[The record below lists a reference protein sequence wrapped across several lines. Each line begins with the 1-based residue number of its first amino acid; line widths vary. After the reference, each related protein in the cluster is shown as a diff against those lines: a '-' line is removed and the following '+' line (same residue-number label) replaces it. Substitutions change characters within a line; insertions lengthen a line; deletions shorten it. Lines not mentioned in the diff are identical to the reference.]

1 MTGSGG
7 KLVHSV
13 GEAAVLEDACGPT
26 TLLRFAGKCSPSLSA
41 WLPSGLAE
49 TRGPVALH
57 LRELSGIDEGF
68 VREVVRFARE
78 VIRRKRQ
85 VVLLDPPGRIFEFL
99 EREGAAE
106 LLPALSGEAAL
117 REGVSLSDAILKEKA
132 ALADLASRYLA
143 NPLWRKVDQED
154 AWLCPVCGTEIP
166 DVRIPNVLKPPAVV
180 FRGMRSHLLERCAAW
195 RSGRRLPL
203 PASAL
208 EAFLAEVNQ
217 RKAAAQAETRFH
229 LSRQVESLQDLERS
243 VEEAKRKQL
252 HLLPV
257 EPDPDP
263 VADIAVVYRPLQSVS
278 GDFLD
283 FYSLEGDRFGVA
295 IGDVSGHGVE
305 TAITMGMAKMALRVR
320 SQALGT
326 LREIMAHANRDLFSE
341 LRRSAFVTGVFA
353 TIERSSR
360 RMAYVRAGHTRPL
373 LRRAAGGCLE
383 LEGEGLPFGVDE
395 GRRFAS
401 GLDEREVGLAPG
413 DVLLLY
419 TDGVIEAG
427 PASGQ
432 FGVERLKQA
441 LLASPAEGTARAIL
455 DWVVGALDGFLG
467 PQALGDDV
475 TLVCLKIL

>member
-7 KLVHSV
+7 KAVHSV
-13 GEAAVLEDACGPT
+13 EEARVLQDACGPT
-26 TLLRFAGKCSPSLSA
+26 TLLRFSGRCSPALAA
-41 WLPSGLAE
+41 WLPEGLAE

-57 LRELSGIDEGF
+57 LRDLSGIDGAF
-68 VREVVRFARE
+68 VREVVRFARD

-85 VVLLDPPGRIFEFL
+85 VVLLDPPGSVFEFV
-99 EREGAAE
+99 EQEGASE

-117 REGVSLSDAILKEKA
+117 REGTSLADAILKEKA
-132 ALADLASRYLA
+132 ALSDLASRYQA
-143 NPLWRKVDQED
+143 NPLWRKVDQEA
-154 AWLCPVCGTEIP
+154 AWLCPICGIEVP
-166 DVRIPNVLKPPAVV
+166 DVRLPNVMKPPYAV

-208 EAFLAEVNQ
+208 EAFLAEINQ
-217 RKAAAQAETRFH
+217 RKAAVQAETRFR
-229 LSRQVESLQDLERS
+229 LSRQVEDLHDLERS
-243 VEEAKRKQL
+243 VEEAKKKQL

-257 EPDPDP
+257 DPDPDP

-283 FYSLEGDRFGVA
+283 FYDLEEDRFGVA

-326 LREIMAHANRDLFSE
+326 LREIVAHANRDLFAE

-353 TIERSSR
+353 AIERGTR

-373 LRRAAGGCLE
+373 LRRAAGGCEE
-383 LEGEGLPFGVDE
+383 LPGQGLPFGVDE
-395 GRRFAS
+395 GTRFAA
-401 GLDEREVGLAPG
+401 GLEEREVALAPG
-413 DVLLLY
+413 DVVLLY

-441 LLASPAEGTARAIL
+441 LLSAPAEGTARAVL
-455 DWVVGALDGFLG
+455 DWVVGAMDGFLEG
-467 PQALGDDV
+467 QPLGDDV
-475 TLVCLKIL
+475 TLVCLKIR